1 MIDFNIDN
9 YLRISLTDVVLV
21 LISTC
26 IIILIAKHYF
36 WDKVLEFLKKRQ
48 DIIQENIDSSVRIK
62 EAAQAT
68 KDQYDAKLKDAGKEA
83 HSIIESAKAKG
94 ELEKNEI
101 IQNAQAQAEH
111 IKKKA
116 QEEIERDKRNAEKEM
131 REAISDVAMAAAK
144 ALVQKE
150 LDGETQRK
158 FVDDFIVQAGD
169 KEW

>member
-26 IIILIAKHYF
+26 LIILIAKHFF
-36 WDKVLEFLKKRQ
+36 WDKLLAFLQKRQ
-48 DIIQENIDSSVRIK
+48 DLIQENIDSSVRIR
-62 EAAQAT
+62 EQAQAT
-68 KDQYDAKLKDAGKEA
+68 KDEYDAKMKDAGKEA
-83 HSIIESAKAKG
+83 HSIIESAKAIG
-94 ELEKNEI
+94 EQEKTQI
-101 IQNAQAQAEH
+101 IQDAHTQAEH
-111 IKKKA
+111 MKQKA

-131 REAISDVAMAAAK
+131 RTAISDVAIEAAK

-150 LDGETQRK
+150 MDEDTQKK
-158 FVDDFIVQAGD
+158 FVDDFIAQAGD